1 MFFPHPAHDTLRSVD
16 ASGVQGGTPPRT
28 GALLV
33 LVLAVLTFG
42 CGPTDPAGD
51 TVKQIIDELAVQ
63 RFGTATAR
71 YRQFEELVLSPAA
84 APAWRRGME
93 HEDPTVREWSVDA
106 LARIGLPEDV
116 PVVVAALDD
125 PFRNV
130 QEAAARSLVDLDPE
144 VAAGAFI
151 DRLTSEQPLVQ
162 TIAAQGLADLG
173 DEVAVEPLIERL
185 VDPATDSAVRRVVA
199 QSLAA
204 IGDARAVAPLAALA
218 GDDGVD
224 TGLRRDA
231 AEALSTFDTEEALA
245 AFRALL
251 NSDDPYVQE
260 IARRAIAARR

>member
-1 MFFPHPAHDTLRSVD
+1 MRRA
-16 ASGVQGGTPPRT
+16 GG
-28 GALLV
+28 L
-33 LVLAVLTFG
+33 LAVLLLVASAYG
-42 CGPTDPAGD
+42 CGPADPAGD

-71 YRQFEELVLSPAA
+71 YRQFEDLVLSPAA

-116 PVVVAALDD
+116 PLVVAALDD

-130 QEAAARSLVDLDPE
+130 QEAAARNLVELDPE
-144 VAAGAFI
+144 VAADAFI
-151 DRLTSEQPLVQ
+151 ERLASDQPLVQ

-173 DEVAVEPLIERL
+173 DEAAVEPLISRL
-185 VDPATDSAVRRVVA
+185 VDPGTESAVRRVMA

-204 IGDARAVAPLAALA
+204 IGDGRAVAPLAALA
-218 GDDGVD
+218 GDDQID

-231 AEALSTFDTEEALA
+231 AEALSTFDTAEALE
-245 AFRALL
+245 AFRGLL
-251 NSDDPYVQE
+251 ESDDPYVQE